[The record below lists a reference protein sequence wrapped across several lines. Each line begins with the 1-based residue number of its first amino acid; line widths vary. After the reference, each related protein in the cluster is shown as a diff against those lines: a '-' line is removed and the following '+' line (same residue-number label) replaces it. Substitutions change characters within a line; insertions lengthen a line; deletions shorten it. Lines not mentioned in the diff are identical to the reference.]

1 MSLSQGQIQT
11 SRGHGTCYSHDHALF
26 PCHAAAAAAAAGLTS
41 PALQRC
47 LIARPSVGARGDPER
62 AQGLGEGDRR
72 ER

>member
-11 SRGHGTCYSHDHALF
+11 SHGHGVCYSHDHALF
-26 PCHAAAAAAAAGLTS
+26 PCRAAGAAAGLTS
-41 PALQRC
+41 PAQQGC
-47 LIARPSVGARGDPER
+47 LVAKPSVGARGGQER